1 MMLFEKSLREGYAK
15 RIAKDELRAK
25 SLMKTAEDALRS
37 VKDLPLQPYN
47 YNTILREL
55 YEALRQYCEALGYL
69 QGYKFSSHES
79 ITYFLKEIVRDDHLS
94 LRFDQYR
101 KLRNDLNYYGRA
113 ISQETIQ
120 KALIEVPR
128 MIDTVRKLIK

>member
-1 MMLFEKSLREGYAK
+1 MLFEKSLQEGYAK

-37 VKDLPLQPYN
+37 VKDLPLHPYN